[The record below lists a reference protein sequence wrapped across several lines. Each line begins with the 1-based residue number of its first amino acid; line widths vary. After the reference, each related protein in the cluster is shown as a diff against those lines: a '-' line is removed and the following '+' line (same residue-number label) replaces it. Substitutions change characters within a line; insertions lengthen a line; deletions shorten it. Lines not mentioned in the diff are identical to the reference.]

1 MYTHPIIPNRK
12 GDSIR
17 VSCFYQ
23 VHRPNI
29 HHGRGLHVVYVYYI
43 IMCGACVVRRFVWGK
58 RAYLYLWLNPLSTYS
73 CVNNVIIIYAMWHYV
88 VAYGRTAYIYIGQNK
103 KIMVILKC
111 SIYITLRAMRSCVP
125 VEAAANEESIFARAK
140 GHRRRRRRQLGRRG
154 IGERIVCR
162 RASQMRR
169 VPRRRGRVNRR
180 GGPTLGIDWDA
191 AERRARGCV

>member
-1 MYTHPIIPNRK
+1 
-12 GDSIR
+12 
-17 VSCFYQ
+17 
-23 VHRPNI
+23 
-29 HHGRGLHVVYVYYI
+29 
-43 IMCGACVVRRFVWGK
+43 
-58 RAYLYLWLNPLSTYS
+58 
-73 CVNNVIIIYAMWHYV
+73 
-88 VAYGRTAYIYIGQNK
+88 
-103 KIMVILKC
+103 MVILKC

-140 GHRRRRRRQLGRRG
+140 GHRRRRRQLGRRG

-191 AERRARGCV
+191 AERRARGCVQQKHLWCPTAHDRTGRRRRRWAFAGGAPHVYNIFYYIVYSILQRNRREGQQYALRRLRVMS